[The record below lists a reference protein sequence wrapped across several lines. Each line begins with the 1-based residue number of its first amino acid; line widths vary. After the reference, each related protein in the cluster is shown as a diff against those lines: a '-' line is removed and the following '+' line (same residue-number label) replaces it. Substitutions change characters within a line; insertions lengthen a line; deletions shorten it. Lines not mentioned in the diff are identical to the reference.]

1 MNTLCTSCVL
11 VLYYMTSYII
21 QHVVD
26 NCMCCVYVHLVCWY
40 YTIWHLTS
48 YNMLLITVCVVY
60 MYFSVLVLYYMT
72 SYIIQHVVDNCCV
85 YVLQCFDV
93 DLVNVMLFLMF
104 LCKLYICNV
113 NVSQWFNNWQDRKLK
128 NTDKSS
134 LF

>member
-1 MNTLCTSCVL
+1 
-11 VLYYMTSYII
+11 
-21 QHVVD
+21 
-26 NCMCCVYVHLVCWY
+26 
-40 YTIWHLTS
+40 
-48 YNMLLITVCVVY
+48 MLLITVCVVY

-113 NVSQWFNNWQDRKLK
+113 NVSQWFNN
-128 NTDKSS
+128 
-134 LF
+134 